1 MLHNPAEKLKVQQE
15 LDEKVGPN
23 RLPKL
28 SDMNN
33 LPYTRATL
41 YEIMRR
47 SSVVPMGTT
56 HATDAEVEFEGFTI
70 PKNAQVIPLLH
81 AVHMDPA
88 NWDEP
93 EQFRPSRFLSEDGG
107 SVVKPEHF
115 MPFGV
120 GNRMCLGD
128 SLAEKEFFLF
138 FSSILHT
145 FQLEL
150 PANATLPDLRG
161 TTGVTVTP
169 NQFEV
174 IFTPRSGR
182 TNNNVCVDGD
192 KVDIDSV
199 DGDSPVTSASEAF
212 SSEEH
217 MHKYNT
223 SMALALCKR
232 TLSEQSATQTRLYG

>member
-1 MLHNPAEKLKVQQE
+1 
-15 LDEKVGPN
+15 
-23 RLPKL
+23 
-28 SDMNN
+28 
-33 LPYTRATL
+33 
-41 YEIMRR
+41 MRR